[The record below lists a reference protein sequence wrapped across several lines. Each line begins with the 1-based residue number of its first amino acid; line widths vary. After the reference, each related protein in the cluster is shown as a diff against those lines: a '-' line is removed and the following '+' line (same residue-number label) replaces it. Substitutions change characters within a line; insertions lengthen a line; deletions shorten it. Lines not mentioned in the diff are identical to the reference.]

1 MQTVCLFASDYDS
14 APAVHQALQ
23 LLLALPDYYGRN
35 ADALNDCLSER
46 ESCPALWYRKGGA
59 PEVDSALELIARV
72 FRANG
77 GPVTEL
83 P

>member
-1 MQTVCLFASDYDS
+1 MIVLDGARMDS
-14 APAVHQALQ
+14 RQGIHAELKQK
-23 LLLALPDYYGRN
+23 LALPEYYGGN
-35 ADALNDCLSER
+35 LDALNDCLSER

-59 PEVDSALELIARV
+59 AEVDSALELIARV